1 MKYTVVIR
9 QPVPEAVLGQ
19 LSQELSQQFELN
31 AEQASKLAS
40 RRNGRL
46 MKPTSRKR
54 AERLLEVFQG
64 VGAQVTL
71 EEVRDDTTLV
81 NDPYASERPGLVGPA
96 SLPITAPVVAAPFV
110 SAPSISSDAG
120 YAPPGSVQP
129 AYGETDYLSGSGY
142 VGPSPYG
149 SGPLTAGDSRLPG
162 GDLSGHDLNGSLFS
176 SLPSGSSDHIS
187 SDRVSTDWGS
197 AVQGS
202 VAVLR
207 PVIQPS
213 SQPGSQPSSQPGA
226 ASPAR
231 PSAAAETLAPADQLD
246 AAYSLEGA
254 HSPNSLLG
262 LDTLHGPNTVHSL
275 DGVMLPSDPL
285 EAPPAFVQ
293 RDGQMIRPEHV
304 VSGVPEMNLGNLLGR
319 PATSDPAT
327 SSPAPASVSAPVTAS
342 RAASEPISDDAWADF
357 TGSLGSGAASAAL
370 REPANPTSVMMVDP
384 SLDPVRGNR
393 RSSLSRRVLLST
405 LLPLGL
411 FTLLTLGFLVYAL
424 PRAQSQLITENA
436 QAVAVAV
443 GSNLDVTDQNTV
455 YAQLDALI
463 KRSAVGFVQVNLPDG
478 TTFFRS
484 KNAYTDGPL
493 SEKIAAWVQQHPGN
507 STFVQSGSPADSYR
521 YQLSLLEQVG
531 AGTSDQAK
539 ALQGSVADPANQTS
553 STVTYLLSSINVTQN
568 AQAERVVAQGIK
580 PTGGTPLYSI
590 VVGVPGD
597 AAFAQLRNTLLLILG
612 VALLAFVVAALLAA
626 RTARLVVQP
635 IERLVLAA
643 DAISMGDLDQPVT
656 VERNDEIGDLAQALE
671 RMRLSL
677 EAAMERLRK
686 RRKGA

>member
-9 QPVPEAVLGQ
+9 QPVSEAVLGQ
-19 LSQELSQQFELN
+19 LSQELSQQFELS
-31 AEQASKLAS
+31 AEQASRLAA

-54 AERLLEVFQG
+54 AERLMEVFQG

-81 NDPYASERPGLVGPA
+81 RDPYALERPGLVGPA
-96 SLPITAPVVAAPFV
+96 SLPITALVVAAPFV
-110 SAPSISSDAG
+110 SSNAG
-120 YAPPGSVQP
+120 YAPSGSVQP
-129 AYGETDYLSGSGY
+129 GTAQPAHGETDYLSGSGY

-162 GDLSGHDLNGSLFS
+162 DGLSGHDLNSSVFS
-176 SLPSGSSDHIS
+176 SLLAGN
-187 SDRVSTDWGS
+187 SDRASNDWASNDWGT

-207 PVIQPS
+207 PVTQFS
-213 SQPGSQPSSQPGA
+213 A
-226 ASPAR
+226 ASPAE
-231 PSAAAETLAPADQLD
+231 PPAVAQTLSPADLITVDLLD
-246 AAYSLEGA
+246 ADYSLNSA
-254 HSPNSLLG
+254 HSPDSL
-262 LDTLHGPNTVHSL
+262 HSL
-275 DGVMLPSDPL
+275 DGVMLPSAL
-285 EAPPAFVQ
+285 YEAPPAFAQ
-293 RDGQMIRPEHV
+293 RVGQMISPGYV
-304 VSGVPEMNLGNLLGR
+304 QSGVPEMNLENLLGNLA
-319 PATSDPAT
+319 P
-327 SSPAPASVSAPVTAS
+327 SSPAS
-342 RAASEPISDDAWADF
+342 SEPISDDAWADF
-357 TGSLGSGAASAAL
+357 TGSLGSGAASGAAL
-370 REPANPTSVMMVDP
+370 REPANPTSVMMMDP
-384 SLDPVRGNR
+384 SLDPVRRSR

-411 FTLLTLGFLVYAL
+411 FTLVTLSFLVYAL

-443 GSNLDVTDQNTV
+443 GSSLDVTDQNTV

-493 SEKIAAWVQQHPGN
+493 SEQIAAWVQQHPDN

-531 AGTSDQAK
+531 AGASNQAK
-539 ALQGSVADPANQTS
+539 ALRSSVADPANQMST
-553 STVTYLLSSINVTQN
+553 TVTYLLSGISVTQN
-568 AQAERVVAQGIK
+568 ARAERVVTQGIK

-612 VALLAFVVAALLAA
+612 VALLAFIVAALLAA

-643 DAISMGDLDQPVT
+643 DAISMGDLNQPVT

-686 RRKGA
+686 RRRGA

>member
-9 QPVPEAVLGQ
+9 QPVSEAVLGQ
-19 LSQELSQQFELN
+19 LSQELSQQFELS

-81 NDPYASERPGLVGPA
+81 RDPYASERPGLVGPA
-96 SLPITAPVVAAPFV
+96 SLPITAPVVAAPFL
-110 SAPSISSDAG
+110 SSDAR
-120 YAPPGSVQP
+120 YAPPGAVQPGTVQP
-129 AYGETDYLSGSGY
+129 AHGETDYLSGSGY

-162 GDLSGHDLNGSLFS
+162 GGLSGHDLNSSVFS
-176 SLPSGSSDHIS
+176 NLPAGSSDRAS
-187 SDRVSTDWGS
+187 SDRASSDWASNDWGT

-202 VAVLR
+202 VAVLWPVAR
-207 PVIQPS
+207 PSVQPGAVAQPS
-213 SQPGSQPSSQPGA
+213 AVVQPSA
-226 ASPAR
+226 ASPAE
-231 PSAAAETLAPADQLD
+231 PPTVAQILSPADLSPADLIPADHLD
-246 AAYSLEGA
+246 AAY
-254 HSPNSLLG
+254 
-262 LDTLHGPNTVHSL
+262 SL
-275 DGVMLPSDPL
+275 DGVMLPSDL
-285 EAPPAFVQ
+285 HEAPPAFVQ
-293 RDGQMIRPEHV
+293 RDGQMIGPGYV
-304 VSGVPEMNLGNLLGR
+304 QSGVPEMNLGNLLG
-319 PATSDPAT
+319 
-327 SSPAPASVSAPVTAS
+327 SPAPRSPAS
-342 RAASEPISDDAWADF
+342 SEPISDDAWADF
-357 TGSLGSGAASAAL
+357 TSSLGSGAASGAAL
-370 REPANPTSVMMVDP
+370 REPANPTSVMMMDP
-384 SLDPVRGNR
+384 SLDPVRGSR

-411 FTLLTLGFLVYAL
+411 FTLVTLGFLVYAL

-443 GSNLDVTDQNTV
+443 GSSLNVTDQNTV

-493 SEKIAAWVQQHPGN
+493 SEQIAAWVQQHPGN

-531 AGTSDQAK
+531 AGASDQAK
-539 ALQGSVADPANQTS
+539 ALRSSVADPANQTS
-553 STVTYLLSSINVTQN
+553 STVTYLLSGISVTQN
-568 AQAERVVAQGIK
+568 AQAERLVTQGIK

-597 AAFAQLRNTLLLILG
+597 AAFAQLRNTLLLILS
-612 VALLAFVVAALLAA
+612 VALLAFIVAALLAA

-686 RRKGA
+686 RRRGA